1 MRFNVAVI
9 GQGYVGLPLALA
21 AAESGFKV
29 LGFDVDTD
37 KVEKLNEG
45 ISPIE
50 GLSESALK
58 IQLNDGRYIAT
69 SDAKLLDSVAIY
81 VICVPTPLDSNSK
94 PDLTHVNAAI
104 DSIADF
110 ITAESLIVLEST
122 VAPQTTR
129 LHVLPEI
136 LKKTRLSANEIDL
149 VFSPERIDPGN
160 SYWNIRNT
168 PKLISG
174 TSKKAISRAKVFYSK
189 FIENLYE
196 CESLEVAEVA
206 KLLENS
212 FRLVNISLVNE
223 ISIFCAQL
231 GVDVNRVIDAASTK
245 PYGFTK
251 FSPSIGAGGHC
262 IPVDPVYLLKKSI
275 EVNTPIT
282 SIDVALKI
290 NHEMPLYFVDKAEEI
305 LVEILNKRILVIG
318 LAYKPNI
325 SDLRESS
332 SLSLISGLRRRG
344 AKVFWH
350 DDLVKQWNS
359 EESVPISGDFDLA
372 ILATPHDYLDL
383 AQLGDVPIL
392 NTRGSI

>member
-1 MRFNVAVI
+1 MRFDVAII

-29 LGFDVDTD
+29 IGFDVDTD
-37 KVEKLNEG
+37 KVEKLKGG
-45 ISPIE
+45 ISPVE

-58 IQLNDGRYIAT
+58 MQLNNGRYIAT
-69 SDAKLLDSVAIY
+69 SDANLLESVAIY
-81 VICVPTPLDSNSK
+81 VICVPTPLDPNSK
-94 PDLTHVNAAI
+94 PDLTYVNAAI
-104 DSIADF
+104 DSISAF
-110 ITAESLIVLEST
+110 ITSESLIVLEST

-160 SYWNIRNT
+160 SFWNIRNT

-174 TSKKAISRAKVFYSK
+174 TSNKAISRAKLFYSK

-196 CESLEVAEVA
+196 CESLEVAEIA

-223 ISIFCAQL
+223 ISIFCTQL
-231 GVDVNRVIDAASTK
+231 GVDVNRVIEAASTK

-275 EVNTPIT
+275 EVNTPIK

-290 NHEMPLYFVDKAEEI
+290 NNEMPLYFVDKAEEI
-305 LVEILNKRILVIG
+305 LVKILNKRILVIG

-332 SLSLISGLRRRG
+332 SLSLISGLRKRG

-350 DDLVKQWNS
+350 DDLVKEWNS

-372 ILATPHDYLDL
+372 ILATPHNYIDL
-383 AQLGDVPIL
+383 TKLGSIPIL
-392 NTRGSI
+392 NTRGSV